1 MIRLHLSVR
10 KFFCRVTTCPR
21 KVLTERLASVAGAVF
36 PTEAGKRWHLCERG
50 LRLLASANRMH
61 IRNIAVK
68 PDEEAGGE
76 TAPVV
81 QRGESWLVHRIQHTA
96 GIYRFFACLAQAARE
111 QPDQSRCWWET
122 GATCERHYRV
132 GEQRYNLRPDAL
144 AEYRVGQR
152 PLRFWLEWDCGTMN
166 VRDLAM
172 KFTAYARYLASQEW
186 ARERSLLPQLV
197 CIAPDIAQE
206 RRMHR
211 VAQARLMHTPG
222 VVVVWTTTEVLLNEH
237 GPLASI
243 WLQGIPQRRQAAQP
257 GDSLRQ
263 CLFDVI
269 PLKKGV

>member
-1 MIRLHLSVR
+1 
-10 KFFCRVTTCPR
+10 
-21 KVLTERLASVAGAVF
+21 
-36 PTEAGKRWHLCERG
+36 
-50 LRLLASANRMH
+50 MH

-122 GATCERHYRV
+122 GATFERHYRV